1 LIRYI
6 EKGDLPAEEKRARQV
21 AAMAGRAYI
30 DPEGVLWHMD
40 FQVPA
45 KEAPS
50 MKIGRQ
56 LVVPAGEWRNE
67 IVAEYHT
74 ATMAAHRGAAKA
86 RKMICTR
93 YWWPS
98 LGKDISEYT
107 KLCPECQEAAEPLV
121 KFGLM
126 QPTKPTRPNQQV
138 WIDFAEMPESDSG
151 HKYLLCLQDGFDKMP
166 ALVPTKDCTAAT
178 AAQEFVKQWVFK
190 YGVAEQLGSDRG
202 SAFIAEVMQSTC
214 KLLGTKQAFSV
225 AHHAASHGQVENLIK
240 QVKKMLQKKVSSHQ
254 RDWDA
259 HVPGVEAAIRFSPH
273 SSTGVSPFYA
283 RTGSEPMMP
292 VDAAL
297 LGKASGTTSN
307 IAGDLL
313 LIQETMKKGAEEIA
327 ARLTEARGRMTA
339 ALEVAQQKQKV
350 HFDKDHKAPGDQLKV
365 GTKVLCENHMA
376 APGTS
381 PKLRRPW
388 EGPWEVVEAPSNLN
402 RIIRHCSN
410 PDKKKRV
417 HVSQLKVFQEK
428 KIERPSVENSKEQK
442 GEGEEEELEVED
454 IMQEKVEQ
462 GQRLFLVKWKGHTKQ
477 ASTWEPEEH
486 LQNAQELLQR
496 FLARPAAARQAPVPK
511 LRRSAKE
518 MKNKKGTAGNG
529 EEATKQTTTP
539 PGKTT
544 KEAPAPEERTV
555 TKSPEEPGDQ
565 DAHGKP
571 QPQLWSTGRTKKTP
585 LRLQDLP

>member
-1 LIRYI
+1 
-6 EKGDLPAEEKRARQV
+6 
-21 AAMAGRAYI
+21 M
-30 DPEGVLWHMD
+30 
-40 FQVPA
+40 
-45 KEAPS
+45 
-50 MKIGRQ
+50 
-56 LVVPAGEWRNE
+56 
-67 IVAEYHT
+67 
-74 ATMAAHRGAAKA
+74 
-86 RKMICTR
+86 
-93 YWWPS
+93 
-98 LGKDISEYT
+98 
-107 KLCPECQEAAEPLV
+107 
-121 KFGLM
+121 
-126 QPTKPTRPNQQV
+126 
-138 WIDFAEMPESDSG
+138 
-151 HKYLLCLQDGFDKMP
+151 
-166 ALVPTKDCTAAT
+166 
-178 AAQEFVKQWVFK
+178 
-190 YGVAEQLGSDRG
+190 
-202 SAFIAEVMQSTC
+202 
-214 KLLGTKQAFSV
+214 
-225 AHHAASHGQVENLIK
+225 
-240 QVKKMLQKKVSSHQ
+240 
-254 RDWDA
+254 

-297 LGKASGTTSN
+297 LGQASGTTSN
-307 IAGDLL
+307 IAEDLL
-313 LIQETMKKGAEEIA
+313 LIQETMKNGAEETA

-339 ALEVAQQKQKV
+339 ALEVAQRQQEV

-365 GTKVLCENHMA
+365 GTKVLCENHTA

-417 HVSQLKVFQEK
+417 HVSQLKVFHEK

-518 MKNKKGTAGNG
+518 MMNK
-529 EEATKQTTTP
+529 TTP

-544 KEAPAPEERTV
+544 KEAPAPEERTA

-565 DAHGKP
+565 DTHEATTPAAVNGKNQEDTAPATRLAHA
-571 QPQLWSTGRTKKTP
+571 ST
-585 LRLQDLP
+585 